1 MIYIGSDHRG
11 YKLKEAL
18 KVYLQELGYDFEDS
32 GAKELIP
39 DDDYPDYALV
49 VAKKVAR
56 LAQARAERAEN
67 PDENRG
73 ILICGSGV
81 GVDIVANKIRNIRSA
96 LCFDVKQAQMSRSDD
111 NANILSLPADYI
123 SEDLAKEIMK
133 IWLETPFSGLER
145 HARRINKIKEIEKS
159 QG

>member
-11 YKLKEAL
+11 YNLKEAL
-18 KVYLQELGYDFEDS
+18 KNYLKGLGYDCEDL
-32 GAKELIP
+32 GAKELVP
-39 DDDYPDYALV
+39 DDDYPDYALL
-49 VAKKVAR
+49 VAQKV
-56 LAQARAERAEN
+56 AEN

-96 LCFDVKQAQMSRSDD
+96 LCFDAKQAQASRNDN

-123 SEDLAKEIMK
+123 SEDLAKEIVK
-133 IWLETPFSGLER
+133 IWLETPFSGLEH
-145 HARRINKIKEIEKS
+145 HAKRIEKIKEIEKS

>member
-1 MIYIGSDHRG
+1 MIYIGADHRG

-18 KVYLQELGYDFEDS
+18 KIYLKELNYAWEDS

-39 DDDYPDYALV
+39 DDDYPDYTLV
-49 VAKKVAR
+49 VAKKV
-56 LAQARAERAEN
+56 AEN

-96 LCFDVKQAQMSRSDD
+96 LCFDVKQAQMSRNDD
-111 NANILSLPADYI
+111 NANVLSLSADFI
-123 SEDLAKEIMK
+123 SESLAKEIVK
-133 IWLETPFSGLER
+133 IWLETPFSGLE
-145 HARRINKIKEIEKS
+145 HHTRRIEKIKEIE
-159 QG
+159 